1 MGRSQLFSTTA
12 LAGLLAG
19 SSAFGADLAPVPYKE
34 SQKLQWSGF
43 YVGANVGYAW
53 ASDPTMT
60 CTSIAVG
67 FASPCV
73 APPFSPPRQFSAP
86 NPAGAEYGLQAG
98 YNWQVSNFVLGLEAD
113 FNKLDAR
120 GSSQF
125 PGIDPGK
132 GLDQA
137 SSRYD
142 WLGTAR
148 GRVGVTNGPALFYAT
163 GGFAYGRVNHEYI
176 QGVNDPRRQVFSLSE
191 NRTGW
196 TVGGGAE
203 YALSQ
208 HWSLRAEYLYVNLG
222 NSHLDISTVI
232 FGGNGG
238 GPAPLPGTSF
248 QHFNNNLNIVR
259 LGANYRF

>member
-1 MGRSQLFSTTA
+1 MGRSHLFSTTA

-43 YVGANVGYAW
+43 YVGANLGYAW

-86 NPAGAEYGLQAG
+86 RPAGEEYGLQAG
-98 YNWQVSNFVLGLEAD
+98 YNWQVASWVLGFEAD
-113 FNKLDAR
+113 INKLGAH
-120 GSSQF
+120 GSTQF

-132 GLDQA
+132 GIDQA
-137 SSRYD
+137 TSRYD

-148 GRVGVTNGPALFYAT
+148 GRVGVTTGGALFYAT
-163 GGFAYGRVNHEYI
+163 GGLAYGRVNHEYF
-176 QGVNDPRRQVFSLSE
+176 QGVTGTGNPIFSMSE
-191 NRTGW
+191 NRVGW
-196 TVGGGAE
+196 TAGGGAE
-203 YALSQ
+203 FALDQ
-208 HWSLRAEYLYVNLG
+208 HWSVKVEYLYVSLG
-222 NSHLDISTVI
+222 NSNLDISGVM
-232 FGGNGG
+232 FAGNLGTP
-238 GPAPLPGTSF
+238 GPPGTSF